1 MNPRSFLVLAGLTAV
16 AVVAA
21 AGATIVQSRV
31 GADVQLYDE
40 PMFPRLAACAVP
52 VGPDGNCARPR
63 ANDAAKITY
72 RTATESAVI
81 EFKDGAWRYQ
91 DRYGYLVSTGNIRS
105 VIASVAALRK
115 LEPKTDTPARY
126 PSLAV
131 EDVSATARS
140 RGLIVE
146 AADGTVLASVVLGRT
161 SGTMTFDP
169 LGGMYVRVPG
179 DARAWLVR
187 GTVALPPSAVDWM
200 ERQIVHVPGPDIKT
214 LQIKENG
221 QLVLSTEKETDQ
233 SGVSRYQLV
242 PRDEKIQAADSAVKQ
257 VASAIVSLQFEDLRP
272 ASMLQFLATPRE
284 LIFTTFDGLTLSA
297 EVAEIEGKTWAR
309 FKATAA
315 PNAAGAERARQIAA
329 ATDGWLF
336 QMPGFKAPAFN
347 RPVSELTE
355 NKVTTPTPGAPGTI
369 GLPPIP
375 GLGGRLTP
383 PGAMVPGAPA
393 IPLPGGAGVG
403 R

>member
-1 MNPRSFLVLAGLTAV
+1 MNPRSFLILAGLTAV

-21 AGATIVQSRV
+21 GGATLVQSRV

-40 PMFPRLAACAVP
+40 PMFPRLVE
-52 VGPDGNCARPR
+52 R

-72 RTATESAVI
+72 RTAMESAVI
-81 EFKDGAWRYQ
+81 EFKDGAWRFT
-91 DRYGYLVSTGNIRS
+91 DRYGYPVATSNIRS
-105 VIASVAALRK
+105 VIAAVAALRK

-126 PSLAV
+126 ASLAV
-131 EDVSATARS
+131 EDVTAELARS
-140 RGLIVE
+140 RELIVE

-221 QLVLSTEKETDQ
+221 QLVLNTEKETDQ

-257 VASAIVSLQFEDLRP
+257 VASSVVSLQFEDLRP
-272 ASMLQFLATPRE
+272 ASMLQFPNNPRE
-284 LIFTTFDGLTLSA
+284 LIFTTFDGMTLSA
-297 EVAEIEGKTWAR
+297 EVAEIQGKTWAR

-315 PNAAGAERARQIAA
+315 PNAAGAERARQISA

-347 RPVSELTE
+347 RPVAELTE

-383 PGAMVPGAPA
+383 PGAMVPGAPP
-393 IPLPGGAGVG
+393 IPLPGGAGG

>member
-1 MNPRSFLVLAGLTAV
+1 MNPRTFLILAGAT
-16 AVVAA
+16 VVGVIAA
-21 AGATIVQSRV
+21 GGATIVQSRI

-40 PMFPRLAACAVP
+40 PMFPRLAACAVS
-52 VGPDGNCARPR
+52 VAPDGSCARPR

-72 RTATESAVI
+72 RTASETAVI
-81 EFKDGAWRYQ
+81 ELKDGVWRYTGK
-91 DRYGYLVSTGNIRS
+91 YGYPVSAGNVRS
-105 VIASVAALRK
+105 VIASIASLRK

-131 EDVSATARS
+131 EDVTAAAARS
-140 RGLIVE
+140 REIVIE
-146 AADGTVLASVVLGRT
+146 TADGTVLASAVLGRG
-161 SGTMTFDP
+161 SNTMTFDP
-169 LGGMYVRVPG
+169 LGGMYLRVPG

-187 GTVALPPSAVDWM
+187 GNVALPPSVVDWM

-221 QLVLSTEKETDQ
+221 QLVLNTEKETD
-233 SGVSRYQLV
+233 SMGVVRYQLV

-272 ASMLQFLATPRE
+272 GAMIEFPSNPRE
-284 LIFTTFDGLTLSA
+284 IVFTTFDGMTLTA
-297 EVAEIEGKTWAR
+297 EVAAVEGKTWAR

-315 PNAAGAERARQIAA
+315 PNAAGAERARQIAL
-329 ATDGWLF
+329 ATDGWVFL
-336 QMPGFKAPAFN
+336 MPGFKVPAFT
-347 RPVSELTE
+347 RVVAELTE
-355 NKVTTPTPGAPGTI
+355 SKTPAPGQ
-369 GLPPIP
+369 GAQPALPPIP

-383 PGAMVPGAPA
+383 PGAM
-393 IPLPGGAGVG
+393 IPGGAALPAPGG